1 MKSEK
6 FLRSQKILRLATIDG
21 TGVPHIVPVW
31 YMYLNDKFYVGTN
44 TRTRK
49 ARNIGKNP
57 KVSFCVDVGIRSPD
71 IIGVMGTGRAKLIL
85 KKKLVGSFVKK
96 ILLRYF
102 KNMKNKSA
110 QQLFD
115 QTDCIIQITL
125 VLAPGSYCRRRLIP
139 PFTVRSRTS
148 GPPPPST
155 ASTSLPGPNPTRRTG
170 R

>member
-6 FLRSQKILRLATIDG
+6 FLKTQKILRLATIDG

-31 YMYLNDKFYVGTN
+31 YMYWNSKFYVGTN
-44 TRTRK
+44 TKTRK
-49 ARNIGKNP
+49 ARNIRKNP

-85 KKKLVGSFVKK
+85 KKELVEKLAKK

-115 QTDCIIQITL
+115 QTDCIIQITPRK
-125 VLAPGSYCRRRLIP
+125 VIEWKY
-139 PFTVRSRTS
+139 
-148 GPPPPST
+148 
-155 ASTSLPGPNPTRRTG
+155 
-170 R
+170 

>member
-6 FLRSQKILRLATIDG
+6 FLRSQKILRLATVDS

-31 YMYLNDKFYVGTN
+31 YMYWNDKFYVGTN

-49 ARNIGKNP
+49 ARNIRKNP
-57 KVSFCVDVGIRSPD
+57 KVSFCVDVGVRSPD

-85 KKKLVGSFVKK
+85 KKDLVGSLAKK

-102 KNMKNKSA
+102 NNMKNRSA

-115 QTDCIIQITL
+115 QTDCIIQITPRK
-125 VLAPGSYCRRRLIP
+125 VTEWKY
-139 PFTVRSRTS
+139 
-148 GPPPPST
+148 
-155 ASTSLPGPNPTRRTG
+155 
-170 R
+170 